1 MNLMLNH
8 KMTTMRKIIAIAAL
22 IVIIYLCAQFRESE
36 KHNDIPSL
44 EYIALDI
51 NRLKPVWETYVP
63 VNLESN
69 TRNGYREIR
78 TVVKIRNTS
87 FCDSLY
93 LNALDYYDMDGMLL
107 KKILDS
113 IVLVKPMTTAAVTI
127 KNSEFKKRGD
137 NFIIR
142 WHSKNPVHHPLIQ
155 TVNMND
161 VNRVVSIEN
170 AVSISKTVCVD

>member
-8 KMTTMRKIIAIAAL
+8 KMKTMSKIIAIVAL
-22 IVIIYLCAQFRESE
+22 LVIIYLCARFTESE
-36 KHNDIPSL
+36 NHGDISSL
-44 EYIALDI
+44 EYIAFDTNSRRPI
-51 NRLKPVWETYVP
+51 WEAYVP

-78 TVVKIRNTS
+78 TVVKIRNMS
-87 FCDSLY
+87 FSDSLY

-107 KKILDS
+107 KKIIDS
-113 IVLVKPMTTAAVTI
+113 TVLVKPMTTAAVTI
-127 KNSEFKKRGD
+127 KNSEFKTRGD

-142 WHSKNPVHHPLIQ
+142 WHSKNPVHPLVQ

-170 AVSISKTVCVD
+170 AVSISNTVCVD